1 LSASPRSPA
10 TSEIG
15 FSLAVRAISRS
26 LAIGELGLYMGS
38 SSSVRDPPRARSDN
52 SSVCR
57 LTTDLLI

>member
-1 LSASPRSPA
+1 
-10 TSEIG
+10 
-15 FSLAVRAISRS
+15 LAVRAISRS